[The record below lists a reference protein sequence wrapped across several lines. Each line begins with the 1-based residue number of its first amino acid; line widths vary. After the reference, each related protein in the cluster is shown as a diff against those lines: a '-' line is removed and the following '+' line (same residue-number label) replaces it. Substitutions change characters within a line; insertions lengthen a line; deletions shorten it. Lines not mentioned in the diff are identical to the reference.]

1 MIFIFL
7 CDGEPLKG
15 KAALDP
21 SCRVNP
27 GYLQLPTSKRKPQEK
42 GHLLNNPQIFREKGQ
57 QNNQIDSLII

>member
-7 CDGEPLKG
+7 CDWEPLKG

-27 GYLQLPTSKRKPQEK
+27 GYLQLPTSNRKPQEK
-42 GHLLNNPQIFREKGQ
+42 ANKKKDIF
-57 QNNQIDSLII
+57 